1 MRVTAHRSCG
11 TRVRRTD
18 EAVSPSISFSTW
30 RACISLRI
38 CSGGNEFVNSTV
50 GAVGRADYGDRLALA
65 DTKPPSAQLARVQH
79 CATGAVQRLFG
90 DTLTAYFVDQPATV
104 SELNARHA
112 TYAIDA
118 LAHSRLTRRARS
130 RRALE
135 SSSSSPPKRERKSID
150 FPSAVLARFADVTS
164 DIECCPLTYC
174 RSAGLQR
181 PELFDHCVTLGTT

>member
-1 MRVTAHRSCG
+1 
-11 TRVRRTD
+11 VRRTD

-38 CSGGNEFVNSTV
+38 CSGGNEFANSTV

-65 DTKPPSAQLARVQH
+65 DTKSPSAQLARVQH

-104 SELNARHA
+104 SELNPRHA

-130 RRALE
+130 RRSLE

-164 DIECCPLTYC
+164 DIECCPLNYC

-181 PELFDHCVTLGTT
+181 PELFDHCVTLGTSLAR